1 MAALDPFY
9 LALAVFAVIVFST
22 LITSACIKK
31 IRNRRWTLNRRQPTL
46 SDVTDENINSYDGPI
61 NIYEAKPHF
70 EYDPDLLVTHSI
82 YNNQF

>member
-9 LALAVFAVIVFST
+9 LALAVFAVFVFST

-31 IRNRRWTLNRRQPTL
+31 IRNRRRASNRRRTPQ
-46 SDVTDENINSYDGPI
+46 SDDTEENINSYDGPI

-70 EYDPDLLVTHSI
+70 EYDPDLLVILNI
-82 YNNQF
+82 YFYF